1 MFNPEDVSQLQ
12 TIIIKMIIVVSARTC
27 RRLSS
32 VMTLVNSYKSFS
44 DYARL

>member
-12 TIIIKMIIVVSARTC
+12 TIIIKMIIVVSAR